1 MQAKTLVKS
10 IIVLHIDYIE
20 RMGLFNLLKLE
31 WFITE
36 SLEKIMPTSL
46 THCFF

>member
-20 RMGLFNLLKLE
+20 RMGLFNL
-31 WFITE
+31 F
-36 SLEKIMPTSL
+36 KIRMV
-46 THCFF
+46 HYRKF